1 MSGKA
6 FRMATRAIGRGFQL
20 LRYLLLDGMLPKKS
34 KFEVGRDL
42 HGAGINIPTLMLT
55 ARSQVVDKVVG
66 LRMGGMTI

>member
-1 MSGKA
+1 
-6 FRMATRAIGRGFQL
+6 
-20 LRYLLLDGMLPKKS
+20 MLPKKS